1 METKKHAFAVG
12 LFVLVGILGLT
23 GSVVWLSQHKIGE
36 ATYEVRFTEPVAG
49 LANGTLV
56 RYNGIDVGHVVT
68 VDLDNN
74 NPKGVIAL
82 LAVRPDLSIRTDSVA
97 FVDNAGLTGESYVE
111 IDGGNPGKPPLAREN
126 GNPYPVIPSG
136 LSPFQ
141 QIKRETPK
149 VLSSFK
155 KVAGRTSD
163 LLNDHNQREIADILK
178 NLATAS
184 ERLNQ
189 LLASTDATTKVIS
202 ETAKTFGKTGEDIGS
217 AATESKLQIKQSAAQ
232 IDQAFAAATLAAK
245 RFDQLSMDVDRMVT
259 SSEGQLTAGV
269 GQLNQLLAQ
278 ARSMV
283 QKVSRLADDVQRQ
296 PTELLFGDRR
306 EGYVPK

>member
-1 METKKHAFAVG
+1 
-12 LFVLVGILGLT
+12 
-23 GSVVWLSQHKIGE
+23 
-36 ATYEVRFTEPVAG
+36 VA
-49 LANGTLV
+49 
-56 RYNGIDVGHVVT
+56 D
-68 VDLDNN
+68 
-74 NPKGVIAL
+74 
-82 LAVRPDLSIRTDSVA
+82 
-97 FVDNAGLTGESYVE
+97 
-111 IDGGNPGKPPLAREN
+111 
-126 GNPYPVIPSG
+126 
-136 LSPFQ
+136 
-141 QIKRETPK
+141 
-149 VLSSFK
+149 
-155 KVAGRTSD
+155 RTSD
-163 LLNDHNQREIADILK
+163 LLNDHNQREIAEILK